1 MFKWVQY
8 PVEKLL
14 WISKQVRRPMTFYT
28 LTTLAS
34 FGLIWNILPDENGTF
49 TVGRSVAIGCFC
61 GVIVANCIMVYLW
74 SKAKLAADPGSLSD
88 TSARD

>member
-1 MFKWVQY
+1 MFKWARY

-28 LTTLAS
+28 LTTLVS
-34 FGLIWNILPDENGTF
+34 FGLIWNILPDGNGTF

-61 GVIVANCIMVYLW
+61 SVIVANCIMVYLW
-74 SKAKLAADPGSLSD
+74 SKAKLAADPDSLSD